1 MEKINNLIHTFC
13 NIHCCVAN
21 NSDSYFLQFFPKW
34 WRSTFF
40 TIHDRLCFKG
50 MLGLILT
57 TTLSKMKIPN
67 VRD

>member
-34 WRSTFF
+34 WRSTFSPYMIVF
-40 TIHDRLCFKG
+40 VLKVCWG
-50 MLGLILT
+50 
-57 TTLSKMKIPN
+57 
-67 VRD
+67 